1 MILLYSIFEWPPKGI
16 YYYLANPVAGKRH
29 RVRLEVYSEV
39 RMPGITQHGQM
50 EHAGL
55 RIWSPMVALAHR
67 DTCRN

>member
-1 MILLYSIFEWPPKGI
+1 
-16 YYYLANPVAGKRH
+16 
-29 RVRLEVYSEV
+29 V